1 MNTFY
6 SSSDDFGDSHTPW
19 PTGGRSHDYLSP
31 VNNRSRSP
39 LRGSSSYEWLY
50 DKENESNLLNFVDFL
65 SQEISQDND
74 SVALE
79 PEIPLEN
86 AKLIGS
92 GYTMEIFEGKW
103 RDRPVAIKRIRRDA
117 IPLREGGLALKDDS
131 DYLDDRKAFYRKIRE
146 MRQEVLIMCR
156 VH

>member
-1 MNTFY
+1 
-6 SSSDDFGDSHTPW
+6 
-19 PTGGRSHDYLSP
+19 
-31 VNNRSRSP
+31 
-39 LRGSSSYEWLY
+39 
-50 DKENESNLLNFVDFL
+50 
-65 SQEISQDND
+65 
-74 SVALE
+74 VALE